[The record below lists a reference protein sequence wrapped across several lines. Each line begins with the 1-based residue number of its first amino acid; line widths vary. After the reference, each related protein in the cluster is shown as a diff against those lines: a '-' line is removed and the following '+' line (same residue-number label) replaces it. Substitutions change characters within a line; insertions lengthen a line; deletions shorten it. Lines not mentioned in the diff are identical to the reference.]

1 MHPIT
6 AAELSQRRMLACERH
21 ERHLHDPVFRQ
32 RVHGQAYAVHRDG
45 PMEDRR
51 FFDFGRHANIHE
63 HRVLHFGDPCDGTHA
78 IDVALHE
85 MPAQPVA
92 RAQGAFKI
100 DGPALLPFT
109 NQGAI
114 ERRRNGVDRETALLN
129 PLDRQACPVDGDTL
143 ALLHAFVRR
152 LYTQLHAV
160 VQRHRVQSSNRIY
173 DSGKHSRR
181 SKTNNVSEPKGPRST
196 TTHRGA
202 SASGNARTPRKAG
215 TALSPSQTGDCTPYK
230 RSTGP
235 SARSVAP
242 SAPPPSHNN
251 DWIPARRSW
260 AKACDN
266 ASGRKTRTP
275 LLSSTDTFAIG
286 ASGDATTQVGTSR
299 AVCTSD
305 TPRLSMAR
313 RSNTMRTG
321 GLRGV
326 SPPRAVSCGLSVN
339 AVVPPTAIASNPAR
353 SQWTWSRASG
363 PEIHCERPPASA
375 IRPSM
380 DVASLSATNGRS
392 AWCRVKG
399 TAEFGVP
406 PFRDGLVA
414 TQDHRADQG
423 VRGHTAPAAP
433 RELERAA
440 HGRQLT
446 PVISL
451 QTAPQACCPR
461 APLR

>member
-6 AAELSQRRMLACERH
+6 AAEPPQRRVRTCERH

-51 FFDFGRHANIHE
+51 LFDFGRHANIHE
-63 HRVLHFGDPCDGTHA
+63 HRVLDFGHPCDGTHA
-78 IDVALHE
+78 IDVALHD
-85 MPAQPVA
+85 MTAHQVSGPHGSLQIHAAPLLPLPY
-92 RAQGAFKI
+92 QGATERCPHSVNRK
-100 DGPALLPFT
+100 PALQNLFDGETRAVHRDALTLFQATVRGQDP
-109 NQGAI
+109 QDPSPVPRPASPVRGCG
-114 ERRRNGVDRETALLN
+114 RNS
-129 PLDRQACPVDGDTL
+129 P
-143 ALLHAFVRR
+143 
-152 LYTQLHAV
+152 
-160 VQRHRVQSSNRIY
+160 HRAY

-181 SKTNNVSEPKGPRST
+181 SKTNNVSEPSGRRST
-196 TTHRGA
+196 TTQRGA
-202 SASGNARTPRKAG
+202 SASGAAGTPGKAG
-215 TALSPSQTGDCTPYK
+215 TALSPSQTGDCTQYK
-230 RSTGP
+230 RSTSP
-235 SARSVAP
+235 SARSLAP

-392 AWCRVKG
+392 VCCRVKRNG
-399 TAEFGVP
+399 ALSAAASSASRPICVSIPARFSTSTPPRASASGSRTA
-406 PFRDGLVA
+406 A
-414 TQDHRADQG
+414 TTR
-423 VRGHTAPAAP
+423 RIPAA
-433 RELERAA
+433 RIASV
-440 HGRQLT
+440 HGGVL
-446 PVISL
+446 P
-451 QTAPQACCPR
+451 
-461 APLR
+461 